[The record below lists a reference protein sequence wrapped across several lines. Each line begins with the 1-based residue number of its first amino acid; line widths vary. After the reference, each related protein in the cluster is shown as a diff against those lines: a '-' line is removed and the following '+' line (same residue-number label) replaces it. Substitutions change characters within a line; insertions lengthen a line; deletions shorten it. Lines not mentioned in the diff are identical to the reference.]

1 MANRKGIN
9 MLLKLILASLFS
21 RKWMVSLTCFS
32 IAISMLILTSV
43 SHIESQ
49 LRQNFER
56 SVSGVDLI
64 VGSRTSPLNLL
75 LFSIFRMGYPSNN
88 ISWQS
93 YSTIASSP
101 QISWS
106 VPIALGDSHKGYAVV
121 GTTKDYFKHIKFAD
135 KQSISLQKGQV
146 FTQSF
151 ELVLGAAVA
160 KDLAYK
166 LNDSI
171 VLSHG
176 AGKVSFTQHKNYP
189 FVVVGILEFTGTPT
203 DRAIFIPI
211 EAVDTV
217 HELASQLEEHTEHP
231 GAISAALVGVNNK
244 ISLLSLQRNIN
255 QTKIEPLTA
264 ILPNVALQELWQ
276 IMSAVELSL
285 KGIAILVLFAS
296 LIGMTTMLLASM
308 RERQREIAVLR
319 AVGARP
325 SIIVLL
331 VETEAIMITL
341 VGCILG
347 FVLLFIMLSVLQPYL
362 IREYAFNINKLP
374 DLSIFLSH
382 FLLAISLAFLL
393 GLIPAISSY
402 KKSLSTGLRLM

>member
-1 MANRKGIN
+1 
-9 MLLKLILASLFS
+9 
-21 RKWMVSLTCFS
+21 
-32 IAISMLILTSV
+32 
-43 SHIESQ
+43 
-49 LRQNFER
+49 
-56 SVSGVDLI
+56 
-64 VGSRTSPLNLL
+64 
-75 LFSIFRMGYPSNN
+75 
-88 ISWQS
+88 
-93 YSTIASSP
+93 
-101 QISWS
+101 
-106 VPIALGDSHKGYAVV
+106 
-121 GTTKDYFKHIKFAD
+121 
-135 KQSISLQKGQV
+135 
-146 FTQSF
+146 
-151 ELVLGAAVA
+151 
-160 KDLAYK
+160 
-166 LNDSI
+166 
-171 VLSHG
+171 
-176 AGKVSFTQHKNYP
+176 
-189 FVVVGILEFTGTPT
+189 
-203 DRAIFIPI
+203 
-211 EAVDTV
+211 
-217 HELASQLEEHTEHP
+217 
-231 GAISAALVGVNNK
+231 
-244 ISLLSLQRNIN
+244 
-255 QTKIEPLTA
+255 
-264 ILPNVALQELWQ
+264 
-276 IMSAVELSL
+276 MSAVDLSL